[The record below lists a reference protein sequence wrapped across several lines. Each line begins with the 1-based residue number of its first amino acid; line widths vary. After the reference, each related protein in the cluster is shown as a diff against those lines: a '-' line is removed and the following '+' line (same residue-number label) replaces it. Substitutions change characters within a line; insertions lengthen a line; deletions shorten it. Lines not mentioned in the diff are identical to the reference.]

1 MDRYMYVCAWGGIVY
16 DMLVLVL
23 KEVSGALVYARATLT
38 LLTLHNQTNRTRALK
53 LVTSRVRRGVF
64 KCM

>member
-23 KEVSGALVYARATLT
+23 KEVSGALVYGWWYTEC
-38 LLTLHNQTNRTRALK
+38 
-53 LVTSRVRRGVF
+53 VGV
-64 KCM
+64 